1 MEAQASGR
9 LNRSY
14 WPMRRA
20 LAPTQEGSVDK
31 AGITDDWIMAIE
43 GLIDPVVS
51 QSLDQA
57 IGKSS
62 EKQNLWIL

>member
-1 MEAQASGR
+1 
-9 LNRSY
+9 
-14 WPMRRA
+14 MRRA